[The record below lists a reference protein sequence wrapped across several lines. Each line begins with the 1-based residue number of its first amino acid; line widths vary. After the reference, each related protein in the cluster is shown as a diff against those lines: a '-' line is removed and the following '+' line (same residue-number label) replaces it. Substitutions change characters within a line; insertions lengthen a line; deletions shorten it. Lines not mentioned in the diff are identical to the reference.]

1 MDPFTAACEK
11 AKTLASKLS
20 DADKLTL
27 YSLFKQAT
35 VGDCTTP
42 EPGFLDP
49 VGRAKWTAWKERKGL
64 PKSVAKKVYADVVN
78 QILAK

>member
-11 AKTLASKLS
+11 AKTLASKMS

-35 VGDCTTP
+35 VGDCTTS
-42 EPGFLDP
+42 EPSFLDV
-49 VGRAKWTAWKERKGL
+49 VGKAKWTAWKERKGL
-64 PKSVAKKVYADVVN
+64 PQAAAKKVYADVVN
-78 QILAK
+78 QL

>member
-27 YSLFKQAT
+27 YCLFKQAT

-42 EPGFLDP
+42 EPSFLDP
-49 VGRAKWTAWKERKGL
+49 VGKAKWTAWKERKGL
-64 PKSVAKKVYADVVN
+64 PQAVAKKVYADEVARLRV
-78 QILAK
+78 

>member
-1 MDPFTAACEK
+1 MDPFDSACEK

-27 YSLFKQAT
+27 YSLFKQGT

-49 VGRAKWTAWKERKGL
+49 VGRAKWAAWKERKNL
-64 PKSVAKKVYADVVN
+64 PKGVAKKVYADVVN

>member
-1 MDPFTAACEK
+1 MDTFTAACET
-11 AKTLASKLS
+11 AKTLVSKLS

-42 EPGFLDP
+42 EPSFLDP
-49 VGRAKWTAWKERKGL
+49 VGRAKWAAWKERTGL
-64 PKSVAKKVYADVVN
+64 PQGVAKKVYADVVK
-78 QILAK
+78 QFTG

>member
-1 MDPFTAACEK
+1 MDPFDSACEK

-35 VGDCTTP
+35 VGDCTTS
-42 EPGFLDP
+42 EPSFLDP

-64 PKSVAKKVYADVVN
+64 PKEAAKKVYADVVN
-78 QILAK
+78 QLTK

>member
-1 MDPFTAACEK
+1 MDPFTTACEK

-35 VGDCTTP
+35 VGDCTAP
-42 EPGFLDP
+42 EPSFLDP
-49 VGRAKWTAWKERKGL
+49 VGKAKWGAWKERKGL
-64 PKSVAKKVYADVVN
+64 PQGVAKKVYVDEVAR
-78 QILAK
+78 LRM

>member
-49 VGRAKWTAWKERKGL
+49 VGKAKWGAWKERKGL
-64 PKSVAKKVYADVVN
+64 PQAAAKKVYADIVN
-78 QILAK
+78 QL

>member
-1 MDPFTAACEK
+1 MDPFTAACDK
-11 AKTLASKLS
+11 AKTLVSKLS

-42 EPGFLDP
+42 EPSFLDV
-49 VGRAKWTAWKERKGL
+49 VGKAKWTAWKARKGL
-64 PKSVAKKVYADVVN
+64 PQAVAKKVYADEVARLRV
-78 QILAK
+78 

>member
-1 MDPFTAACEK
+1 MDPFTTACDK

-49 VGRAKWTAWKERKGL
+49 VGKAKWTAWKERKGL
-64 PKSVAKKVYADVVN
+64 PQGVAKKVYADVVN
-78 QILAK
+78 HL